1 MQFFII
7 LVLLSV
13 LIVGLL
19 IYIIKELCNNNSKS
33 KNKSNSNTNIITKED
48 YINFPTKNCKN
59 MYYVK
64 NLENLNTDGY
74 NYIED
79 RDYVLKED
87 CVMNNRCVLPPNN
100 ASFFKYDKQ
109 SEPSNYN
116 DIKKLE
122 IKNITS
128 NIFRCK
134 NIGDISDNEVL
145 KRSL

>member
-19 IYIIKELCNNNSKS
+19 IYIIKELYNN
-33 KNKSNSNTNIITKED
+33 SNSNSESNSNIITKEN
-48 YINFPTKNCKN
+48 YTNFPTKNCKN

-64 NLENLNTDGY
+64 NLENSNTDGY

-100 ASFFKYDKQ
+100 SSFFKYDKQ

-128 NIFRCK
+128 NTFRCK